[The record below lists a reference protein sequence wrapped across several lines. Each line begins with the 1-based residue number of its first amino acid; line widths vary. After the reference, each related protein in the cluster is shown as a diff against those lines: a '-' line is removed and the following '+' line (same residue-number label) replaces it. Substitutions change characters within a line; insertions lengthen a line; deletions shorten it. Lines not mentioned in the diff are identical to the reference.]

1 MSVGNQLLT
10 FREFEQMT
18 FDRPTELVRGEL
30 VEYDMPTSQH
40 GAVCIAIAALL
51 YVWAKAGNR
60 GVVFGNDSHVLVDR
74 DPDSVRGPDV
84 AFICRDR
91 LPNGKLP
98 PGTLEISP
106 DLVIEVVSPSDRWS
120 DIFEKIGE
128 YLAAGVREV
137 WVIDPE
143 KRSLSIHQ
151 QDAPNFRLTES
162 DTLTQRDVLPGF
174 SCSVAELF
182 ADI

>member
-1 MSVGNQLLT
+1 MSIGNQLLT

-18 FDRPTELVRGEL
+18 FERPTELVRGEI

-40 GAVCIAIAALL
+40 GAVCIAISALL
-51 YVWAKAGNR
+51 YVWAKAGNH

-74 DPDSVRGPDV
+74 DPDSVRGPDA
-84 AFICRDR
+84 AFIRRER
-91 LPNGKLP
+91 LPDGKLP

-120 DIFEKIGE
+120 DIFDKIGE
-128 YLAAGVREV
+128 YLAAGVSEV
-137 WVIDPE
+137 WIIDPA

-151 QDAPNFRLTES
+151 PNHPVLRFGES
-162 DTLTQRDVLPGF
+162 DTLAHRELLPGF
-174 SCSVAELF
+174 TCPVAELF